1 MGLYKEHASRC
12 LRIGVTV
19 GLIAC
24 LVQLFPTGDQNGKL
38 VARYQRP
45 ALAAMEGKF
54 QTSTRAELVII
65 GQPDVPRRR
74 LENPIL
80 VPGILSYLAY
90 GSFGAPVV
98 GLNDVPRDQWPDNVV
113 LLYYAYHIMV
123 GLGTLLIAVMGIA
136 ALLLWRGRLET
147 FRPML
152 WVLML
157 AFPFPYIATTAGW
170 MSAELGR
177 QPWLVYGLQR
187 TVHGTSPKVS
197 GGDVAFTTLGFM
209 GLYLVM
215 GLAFLYLVMRE
226 VGRGP
231 G

>member
-1 MGLYKEHASRC
+1 
-12 LRIGVTV
+12 V
-19 GLIAC
+19 
-24 LVQLFPTGDQNGKL
+24 
-38 VARYQRP
+38 
-45 ALAAMEGKF
+45 ALAAMEGLF
-54 QTSTRAELVII
+54 EGGPGAELAII
-65 GQPDVPRRR
+65 GQPDVEHRR
-74 LENPIL
+74 LENPIV
-80 VPGILSYLAY
+80 VPGILSFLAY
-90 GSFGAPVV
+90 GSFGSTVL
-98 GLNDVPRDQWPDNVV
+98 GLNDFPESEWPQNVE

-123 GLGTLLIAVMGIA
+123 GLGTLFIAVMGIA

-152 WVLML
+152 WVLTL

-209 GLYLVM
+209 GLYLVV

-226 VGRGP
+226 VARGP
-231 G
+231 RGG